1 MCSSVV
7 MRLCGLRKFLTPDNR
22 LRRWYAG
29 VRTHCAPPRS
39 LPGVAVESGTDD
51 GNPNI
56 PHGSLGECGGPDS
69 WLPNSPHFQS
79 QVFGDFD
86 PSVLAFP
93 QREAAGRR
101 RQAPLPSRKCLRL
114 GRLDYHALG
123 DRIMSLG
130 FILVIVLIV
139 FLLGGFS
146 GRFGGYGYGF
156 GHGGIGVLGTVLIIV
171 VVLMLLGRI

>member
-79 QVFGDFD
+79 QVFGDFVR
-86 PSVLAFP
+86 PSWHFRNVRLPGGAV
-93 QREAAGRR
+93 RRHCRAAS
-101 RQAPLPSRKCLRL
+101 A
-114 GRLDYHALG
+114 YA
-123 DRIMSLG
+123 
-130 FILVIVLIV
+130 
-139 FLLGGFS
+139 
-146 GRFGGYGYGF
+146 
-156 GHGGIGVLGTVLIIV
+156 
-171 VVLMLLGRI
+171 